1 LSEPVS
7 ILLKGEREKLM
18 RSSTHFFRASG
29 VILRDNGMV
38 FNLSLALRAGYGSM
52 AWNGAFMDFD
62 DCGVFCTTYF
72 FQLAALQMRI
82 DINATRFL

>member
-1 LSEPVS
+1 
-7 ILLKGEREKLM
+7 
-18 RSSTHFFRASG
+18 
-29 VILRDNGMV
+29 
-38 FNLSLALRAGYGSM
+38 M